1 MLRSQRMAAAK
12 GIAVDNMAFRGLWTR
27 SRLAAILLMLGAAG
41 LAGCA
46 QQARS
51 KGSWQDNVSHDQSF
65 KRVLIV
71 GVSPDVNLRCAFE
84 SFLASTVQS
93 ESTKVLASCGVLPL
107 KDPLSVEAIERVVAE
122 HRIDA
127 VLATILVA
135 GKASAVQGGTSET
148 RGDAYYKATDVG
160 YGYGYYGVYGIPVV
174 YGEFETAPPITTIKG
189 EVEVLTKVFETGGPT
204 LVYVVNTKAR
214 DLDSRAAALA
224 TIAGPIAERLRRDG
238 LIR

>member
-1 MLRSQRMAAAK
+1 MAYGRAGALQQSCWCWAQPPPAAP
-12 GIAVDNMAFRGLWTR
+12 
-27 SRLAAILLMLGAAG
+27 
-41 LAGCA
+41 
-46 QQARS
+46 
-51 KGSWQDNVSHDQSF
+51 
-65 KRVLIV
+65 V
-71 GVSPDVNLRCAFE
+71 GVSPDVNVRCAFE

-93 ESTKVLASCGVLPL
+93 ESTKVLASCGVLSLKEPL
-107 KDPLSVEAIERVVAE
+107 TVEAIERVVAE

-135 GKASAVQGGTSET
+135 GKVGSVQGGTSET
-148 RGDAYYKATDVG
+148 RGEAYYKATDIG
-160 YGYGYYGVYGIPVV
+160 YEYYGSYGSYGAYGVPVV

-189 EVEVLTKVFETGGPT
+189 QVEVLTKVFETGGPT